1 MLVPRAHS
9 LKKNKRLKV
18 EIKMT
23 DGISSL
29 PELTDK
35 QKKLQ
40 ETRIAEE
47 KAKILEEK
55 RLAEEKAKHAEQE
68 NQRAFITAVI
78 P

>member
-1 MLVPRAHS
+1 VFGFFFSKALFLVK
-9 LKKNKRLKV
+9 LVN
-18 EIKMT
+18 INT

-68 NQRAFITAVI
+68 KIVNAKTA
-78 P
+78 